1 MLDIYPSLMAIM
13 LVIFFVMLYQL
24 NNKLYKPL
32 LKFMDDR
39 DAAIAKD
46 MTAARNMGG
55 NTDELQAKAQANLD
69 EAKAT
74 AAKLRQD
81 VVEEG
86 KTKTAEAV
94 AEKQTQL
101 EKMQESFAAKLEEE
115 KVALQNSLLSQI
127 PLVKESLKAKFSQ
140 L

>member
-1 MLDIYPSLMAIM
+1 MLDIYPLLI
-13 LVIFFVMLYQL
+13 VITTIIFFVMLYLL
-24 NNKLYKPL
+24 NKKLYQPL

-46 MTAARNMGG
+46 MAAARNMSG
-55 NTDELQAKAQANLD
+55 NSDELASKAKANIDA
-69 EAKAT
+69 AKVT

-81 VVEEG
+81 VMEDG
-86 KTKTAEAV
+86 KSKMIEAIE
-94 AEKQTQL
+94 AKQKHLEKQQ
-101 EKMQESFAAKLEEE
+101 EKFAVKLDEER
-115 KVALQNSLLSQI
+115 VTLQNSLLSQI

>member
-1 MLDIYPSLMAIM
+1 MLDIYPSLMVIM
-13 LVIFFVMLYQL
+13 LVIFFILLYQL
-24 NNKLYKPL
+24 NKKLYQPL

-46 MTAARNMGG
+46 MTAARQMGG
-55 NTDELQAKAQANLD
+55 DSGALQEKAEANLN
-69 EAKAT
+69 EAKTT

-81 VVEEG
+81 TIEKSKQRTADAIAKKQEE
-86 KTKTAEAV
+86 
-94 AEKQTQL
+94 L
-101 EKMQESFAAKLEEE
+101 EKKHEGFSEKLQKE
-115 KVALQNSLLSQI
+115 KEALQTALLSQI